1 MKYLHLL
8 LLCLLF
14 PAALMADGWD
24 TQYKQIEQSIRQPK
38 FADRDF
44 LITKYG
50 ASPEASAASNQKAIN
65 KAIAECSK
73 AGGGR
78 VVVPAGTYNT
88 GAITIKSHV
97 NLVVEKGA
105 TLLFA
110 FQPELYPIVPTRWE
124 GLDCWNLSPCI
135 YAYKATDVAIT
146 GEGTIDGGGTNETW
160 WKWCGAT
167 HYGWKEGVI
176 SQRNGSR
183 ARLLKMAEDG
193 VDMNERRFGPEDGL
207 RPQLINFN
215 QCDGILIE
223 NVTLLRSPFWVI
235 HPLLSKTSPYA
246 ACTSTTMAP
255 TATDAT
261 QSRATA
267 C

>member
-88 GAITIKSHV
+88 GAITM
-97 NLVVEKGA
+97 
-105 TLLFA
+105 
-110 FQPELYPIVPTRWE
+110 
-124 GLDCWNLSPCI
+124 
-135 YAYKATDVAIT
+135 KAM
-146 GEGTIDGGGTNETW
+146 
-160 WKWCGAT
+160 
-167 HYGWKEGVI
+167 
-176 SQRNGSR
+176 S
-183 ARLLKMAEDG
+183 
-193 VDMNERRFGPEDGL
+193 
-207 RPQLINFN
+207 
-215 QCDGILIE
+215 
-223 NVTLLRSPFWVI
+223 
-235 HPLLSKTSPYA
+235 TS
-246 ACTSTTMAP
+246 S
-255 TATDAT
+255 
-261 QSRATA
+261 
-267 C
+267 

>member
-1 MKYLHLL
+1 
-8 LLCLLF
+8 
-14 PAALMADGWD
+14 MADGWD

-88 GAITIKSHV
+88 GAITMKSHV

-105 TLLFA
+105 TILFA

-167 HYGWKEGVI
+167 HYGWKPA
-176 SQRNGSR
+176 QRQPR
-183 ARLLKMAEDG
+183 PVAEDG
-193 VDMNERRFGPEDGL
+193 GRRCRHERAPL
-207 RPQLINFN
+207 R
-215 QCDGILIE
+215 
-223 NVTLLRSPFWVI
+223 
-235 HPLLSKTSPYA
+235 A
-246 ACTSTTMAP
+246 
-255 TATDAT
+255 
-261 QSRATA
+261 
-267 C
+267 